1 VLSGAGLHSGAI
13 CGARHIR
20 DITGPG
26 AAPQDRI
33 SMSHPL
39 RITLTV
45 NGRPVTASA
54 AAPPERARLDQVL
67 PALRALDD
75 AVIDRA
81 VRDHETPQRRVTCA
95 KGCSACCEAQPV
107 PITPPEAYA
116 LARLVAGLPQP
127 RQRQV
132 RAAFAAAAERL
143 RGAGLFDAYMRN
155 RQDMTAEAARETTVR
170 YFGLRIACPFLVD
183 HACSIYA
190 ERPFVCRQY
199 LVTTAPALCADPLNQ
214 PVAPVPMPVRFA
226 SAMLATAEATLGT
239 PQYTVP
245 LVLALAYAEE
255 KTDEL
260 ERTFPAKTL
269 VETALQHLPKM

>member
-1 VLSGAGLHSGAI
+1 
-13 CGARHIR
+13 
-20 DITGPG
+20 
-26 AAPQDRI
+26 
-33 SMSHPL
+33 MSRPL

-75 AVIDRA
+75 AVIDHA

-116 LARLVAGLPQP
+116 LARLVARLPQS
-127 RQRQV
+127 RQGQV
-132 RAAFAAAAERL
+132 RAAFAAAVERL
-143 RGAGLFDAYMRN
+143 REAGLFDAYMRN
-155 RQDMTAEAARETTVR
+155 RQDMTAETARETTLR
-170 YFGLRIACPFLVD
+170 YFGLRITCPFLVD
-183 HACSIYA
+183 HACSIYT

-260 ERTFPAKTL
+260 ERRFPAKTL